1 MFRAQTLLSI
11 IGRQKLPLS
20 GIALH
25 PLRNVGGGRGPRTA
39 SIAIPRLKTWLS
51 SPGRPSSSSPAG
63 KPSDVSPAGVL
74 KAGARNAGAENE
86 LRRIAVSGY
95 CRPLTS
101 KVGGTASPS
110 VGNNGA
116 GIGMVG

>member
-1 MFRAQTLLSI
+1 
-11 IGRQKLPLS
+11 
-20 GIALH
+20 
-25 PLRNVGGGRGPRTA
+25 
-39 SIAIPRLKTWLS
+39 
-51 SPGRPSSSSPAG
+51 
-63 KPSDVSPAGVL
+63 VL

-86 LRRIAVSGY
+86 LRRIAMSGY